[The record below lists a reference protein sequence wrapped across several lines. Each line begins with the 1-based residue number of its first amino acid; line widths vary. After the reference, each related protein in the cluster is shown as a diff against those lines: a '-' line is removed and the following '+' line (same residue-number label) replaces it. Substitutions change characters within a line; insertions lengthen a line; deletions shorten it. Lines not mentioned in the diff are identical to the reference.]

1 MGLAA
6 LPHVLWRRRIAV
18 AVGALLAIA
27 ATVAL
32 IHRGAGAAP
41 TASSLTLVLI
51 DTPKSLVVD
60 AKARGADTIYT
71 RAQLVAG
78 LIADDDA
85 KAEIARRARLRPS
98 ELAIAGPGSAAPP
111 SVITPLAEQATTV
124 AKPTQPYLVSVEVAP
139 SLPIISID
147 ANAPRRDEA
156 VKLGRAAVDTLPSVA
171 RVAPGGGNRVVINQ
185 LGQPLIQTHVPG
197 HGRAKAV
204 IGGMMFFI
212 LWCLG
217 CVVFDGMIRRRKSA
231 RAEWLDTPGILG
243 G

>member
-6 LPHVLWRRRIAV
+6 LPHVLWRRRLAV

-27 ATVAL
+27 ATVAG

-60 AKARGADTIYT
+60 AKARGADSIYT

-78 LIADDDA
+78 LVADDDA
-85 KAEIARRARLRPS
+85 RAAIARRARLQPS
-98 ELAIAGPGSAAPP
+98 ELAIAGPGAAAPP
-111 SVITPLAEQATTV
+111 SFITPLAEQATTV

-147 ANAPRRDEA
+147 ANAPGRDEA
-156 VKLGRAAVDTLPSVA
+156 LKLGRAAVDTLPSVT
-171 RVAPGGGNRVVINQ
+171 RVAPGGGNSVVIKQ
-185 LGQPLIQTHVPG
+185 LGRPLIKTNLPG
-197 HGRAKAV
+197 RGRAKAV
-204 IGGMMFFI
+204 VGGLVLFI

-217 CVVFDGMIRRRKSA
+217 CVIFDGMLRRRKSG
-231 RAEWLDTPGILG
+231 RAEWLDTQGILRG
-243 G
+243 